1 MTATTGTTPSSAAS
15 PAAGSV
21 AGERGDG
28 RAPLALVLIL
38 GSLSAFAPMTIDL
51 YLPGLPDMA
60 ADLETRASLVQLSL
74 TVFVVGLALGQ
85 LVVGPLSDAWGRRR
99 PLLTGLVVYV
109 LGSLV
114 CLAAPTVEVLIAG
127 RVVQAFGASAAIVL
141 SRAIVRDLYAG
152 TTMTRFFST
161 LMLVSGVAPVLAPVA
176 GAQIIAASHWR
187 VVFGVLA
194 VFGLVLLVTVV
205 LRLPESLPVDRR
217 QEARLLGHL
226 RRYGRLLRDPR
237 FVACIAISGLM
248 FASLFVYISS
258 SSFVLQEAYGFS
270 VRGFSLVF
278 ALNGAGIVAAGQLN
292 RVLVGRFASELRL
305 LGLGVLIG
313 IAAVLVVLLAVVRN
327 WPAAVVVAALFPA
340 VAVFGLVMANATSL
354 ALAEQAASAGAA
366 SSLQGMVQF
375 LTAGVAAAIVGL
387 AGEGSAMAMA
397 LGMVAC
403 MGLALVV
410 LVLLV
415 ALSGGRS
422 SQRRRAPRPAAPR

>member
-1 MTATTGTTPSSAAS
+1 
-15 PAAGSV
+15 
-21 AGERGDG
+21 G

-60 ADLETRASLVQLSL
+60 ADLGTRASLVQLSL

-278 ALNGAGIVAAGQLN
+278 
-292 RVLVGRFASELRL
+292 
-305 LGLGVLIG
+305 
-313 IAAVLVVLLAVVRN
+313 
-327 WPAAVVVAALFPA
+327 
-340 VAVFGLVMANATSL
+340 
-354 ALAEQAASAGAA
+354 
-366 SSLQGMVQF
+366 
-375 LTAGVAAAIVGL
+375 
-387 AGEGSAMAMA
+387 
-397 LGMVAC
+397 
-403 MGLALVV
+403 
-410 LVLLV
+410 
-415 ALSGGRS
+415 
-422 SQRRRAPRPAAPR
+422 